1 MKIFLDIRYTT
12 QMPVRK
18 EKQLLADSRALE
30 EQSER
35 LNPIDGRGATP
46 SQGLSQVRGGS
57 MHRAVG
63 GYDSGRYEGAS
74 MCGQGKPLLKNT
86 PDVGSKVANALWEF
100 VPEPFHWIVDG
111 IDSLT
116 GNGKM
121 ENKDEFMKH
130 VLKYKG
136 FKAKKGKAQPTAEME
151 GCGKKRAP
159 SKRAELVKKIMKEK
173 GLSLP
178 AASKY
183 VKDNNLYTK

>member
-1 MKIFLDIRYTT
+1 
-12 QMPVRK
+12 MPVRK

-35 LNPIDGRGATP
+35 LNPLSGRGGATP
-46 SQGLSQVRGGS
+46 SMGLSQVRGGA
-57 MHRAVG
+57 MHREVG
-63 GYDSGRYEGAS
+63 GYDSGRYE
-74 MCGQGKPLLKNT
+74 GQGKPLLKNT

-136 FKAKKGKAQPTAEME
+136 FKAKKGSKKSEPTKPTAEME
-151 GCGKKRAP
+151 GCGKKRPAG
-159 SKRAELVKKIMKEK
+159 KRAELVKKVMKDK

>member
-1 MKIFLDIRYTT
+1 
-12 QMPVRK
+12 MPTVRK

-35 LNPIDGRGATP
+35 LNPLSGRGGATP
-46 SQGLSQVRGGS
+46 SMGLSQVRGGA
-57 MHRAVG
+57 MHKAVG
-63 GYDSGRYEGAS
+63 GYDSGRYE
-74 MCGQGKPLLKNT
+74 GQGKPLLKNT

-100 VPEPFHWIVDG
+100 VPEPFHWVVDG

-121 ENKDEFMKH
+121 ENKDAFMKH

-136 FKAKKGKAQPTAEME
+136 FKAKKGKAQPTAEPME

-159 SKRAELVKKIMKEK
+159 SKRAELVKKVMKDK

-183 VKDNNLYTK
+183 VKEHSLYTK